1 MIPQRFAGKVALVT
15 GSTQG
20 VGAALLQRMADEGLA
35 AAVVTG
41 RNAERGAA
49 VRAELEAAGCSAVFV
64 QADLGDAEQ
73 VRALVAAA
81 DERFGRIDHLANCG
95 ALTDRGDVWDTS
107 VELFDAM
114 MAVNVRAPF
123 LLSQGV
129 ARIARR
135 NGTAA
140 SVVNVGS
147 TSGHG
152 GQPFITAYCISKG
165 ALMTMT
171 KNLAYQLMRHRVR
184 VVTVNPGWMDTPGE
198 DETQRKHHGAADGWL
213 EDAAATRPW
222 GRLVSIRELVNTLAF
237 VLSDDAGLMSGA
249 VIDLDQSVQGA
260 GEPPVPPAELGPGPN
275 EPGEAS

>member
-1 MIPQRFAGKVALVT
+1 MTQRFAGKVALVT

-20 VGAALLQRMADEGLA
+20 VGAALLELMADEGLA
-35 AAVVTG
+35 GALVTG
-41 RNAERGAA
+41 RNAERGSAVQAA
-49 VRAELEAAGCSAVFV
+49 LEAKGCPAIFV
-64 QADLGDAEQ
+64 PADLADAEQ
-73 VRALVAAA
+73 VDALIKAA
-81 DERFGRIDHLANCG
+81 DEHYGRIDHLANCG
-95 ALTDRGDVWDTS
+95 ALTDRGNVWDTS
-107 VELFDAM
+107 VELFDSM
-114 MAVNVRAPF
+114 MAVNARAPF
-123 LLSQGV
+123 QLIQGV

-171 KNLAYQLMRHRVR
+171 KNLAYQLMRHGIR

-198 DETQRKHHGAADGWL
+198 DATQRKHHGATDGWL
-213 EDAAATRPW
+213 EAASATRPW
-222 GRLVSIRELVNTLAF
+222 GRLVSIDELVKTMAF
-237 VLSDDAGLMSGA
+237 VLSDEAGLMSGT

-260 GEPPVPPAELGPGPN
+260 GDPPVPPAELGP
-275 EPGEAS
+275 

>member
-1 MIPQRFAGKVALVT
+1 MARRFEGRVALAT

-20 VGAALLQRMADEGLA
+20 VGAALLQLMADEGLA
-35 AAVVTG
+35 GAVVTG
-41 RNAERGAA
+41 RNAERGSA
-49 VRAELEAAGCSAVFV
+49 VRDELEAKGCSAIFV

-73 VRALVAAA
+73 VEALITAA

-114 MAVNVRAPF
+114 MAVNARAPF
-123 LLSQGV
+123 LLTQGV

-147 TSGHG
+147 MSGHG

-171 KNLAYQLMRHRVR
+171 KNLAYQLMRHRIR

-198 DETQRKHHGAADGWL
+198 DATQRKHHGAVDGWL
-213 EDAAATRPW
+213 EAAAAARPW
-222 GRLVSIRELVNTLAF
+222 GRLVSIRELVTTMAF
-237 VLSDDAGLMSGA
+237 VLSDESGLMSGSI
-249 VIDLDQSVQGA
+249 IDLDQSVQGA
-260 GEPPVPPAELGPGPN
+260 GEPPVPPAELGP
-275 EPGEAS
+275 

>member
-1 MIPQRFAGKVALVT
+1 MAQRFAHKVALAT

-20 VGAALLQRMADEGLA
+20 VGQTLLQRMADEGLA
-35 AAVVTG
+35 GAVVTG
-41 RNAERGAA
+41 RNAGRGTA
-49 VRAELEAAGCSAVFV
+49 VRDELEAKGCPAIFV
-64 QADLGDAEQ
+64 PADLGDAEQ
-73 VRALVAAA
+73 VDALISAA

-114 MAVNVRAPF
+114 MAVNARAPF
-123 LLSQGV
+123 QLIQAV
-129 ARIARR
+129 ARLARR

-147 TSGHG
+147 TSAHG
-152 GQPFITAYCISKG
+152 GQPFITAYCVSKG

-198 DETQRKHHGAADGWL
+198 DATQRRHHGAVDGWL
-213 EDAAATRPW
+213 EAAAAARPW
-222 GRLVSIRELVNTLAF
+222 GRLVSIEELVNTMAF
-237 VLSDDAGLMSGA
+237 VLSDEAGLMSGTI
-249 VIDLDQSVQGA
+249 IDLDQSVQGA
-260 GEPPVPPAELGPGPN
+260 GEPPIPPAEFGP
-275 EPGEAS
+275 